1 MYFVLLCG
9 SSSREI
15 APGRFDCHL
24 FTSTPRYLIP
34 FGQVNPLHDVNRPF
48 LVARSRMIRA
58 TDGYTKLVWFKQ
70 GFKGAVA
77 KVSRAFN
84 SSLIRPS
91 EQPGAGIFDLLQVTE
106 VILEGINNEDCQVL

>member
-1 MYFVLLCG
+1 
-9 SSSREI
+9 
-15 APGRFDCHL
+15 
-24 FTSTPRYLIP
+24 
-34 FGQVNPLHDVNRPF
+34 VNPLHDVNRPF

-70 GFKGAVA
+70 GIKGAVA

-84 SSLIRPS
+84 SSLVRPS

-106 VILEGINNEDCQVL
+106 VEWDEGSLRILYLNMKKELYKETSLRNS